1 MDESCAHDVW
11 VGSRY
16 VKHKAQHLN
25 SPVLVLVLVIHLA
38 RVILARPPELP
49 ETSTTRSDTD
59 PHIVNDCHSNAY
71 S

>member
-25 SPVLVLVLVIHLA
+25 SPVLVLVAIHLA

-49 ETSTTRSDTD
+49 ETSTRSDTD
-59 PHIVNDCHSNAY
+59 AHIVNNRAWHIYA
-71 S
+71 